1 MGKSFLSIN
10 SDSNQSIEK
19 ERISFFL
26 SLGKAALKEL
36 TEFASWEEIEKK
48 ESHFYFGNSL
58 GVIFEQV
65 SLIRRGGRKGSGLI

>member
-36 TEFASWEEIEKK
+36 TEFAS
-48 ESHFYFGNSL
+48 
-58 GVIFEQV
+58 
-65 SLIRRGGRKGSGLI
+65 